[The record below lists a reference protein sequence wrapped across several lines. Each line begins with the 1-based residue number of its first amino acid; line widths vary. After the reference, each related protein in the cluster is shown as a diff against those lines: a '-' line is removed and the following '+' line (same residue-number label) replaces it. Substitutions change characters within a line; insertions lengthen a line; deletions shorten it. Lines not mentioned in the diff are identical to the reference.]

1 MYNKY
6 LKYKQK
12 YLNLLNLK
20 AQLTGG
26 GAYYDNSYLTINI
39 INNIIL
45 KNTEEEKQIE
55 FKKILT
61 PDFETKNVMIFKP
74 QTEEQDI
81 IFSLNTKWCIVT
93 NNCNIEY
100 IDKKKM

>member
-1 MYNKY
+1 MSNKMYNKY

-39 INNIIL
+39 INNITNKRKYIL
-45 KNTEEEKQIE
+45 CVL
-55 FKKILT
+55 F
-61 PDFETKNVMIFKP
+61 
-74 QTEEQDI
+74 
-81 IFSLNTKWCIVT
+81 
-93 NNCNIEY
+93 
-100 IDKKKM
+100 